1 MYGVSRKP
9 NRIGTF
15 GPPSLPYGTQQPP
28 DWGTQHSGD
37 FEPSV
42 TVREAILERLEK
54 QQDALMEA
62 SENVDKLIELG
73 TQASQVD
80 NTRST
85 GNKQVSGRQLQQV
98 RGRAAMAEGQEVIEM
113 PRRYGRRPK
122 PKHGVFN
129 RPPYALPDPVPY
141 QDRQGFSSLADEFPS
156 PADRPPYRPRGIN
169 VKEEVDP
176 MERYER
182 LGREI
187 NILVQE
193 FSKGE
198 PGGRDW
204 NPRQDEADHYAAV
217 ANPKGAMAARLVKII
232 GVPGFVEGA
241 VGPGLQD
248 MPPRSASTTGY
259 SARMMQMPGY

>member
-15 GPPSLPYGTQQPP
+15 GPPSLQYGPQEPP

-73 TQASQVD
+73 TQASEVD

-98 RGRAAMAEGQEVIEM
+98 RGRAAMGEDQDVIEM

-129 RPPYALPDPVPY
+129 RRPYGLPDPVQY
-141 QDRQGFSSLADEFPS
+141 QDRHVFSSLADEFPS
-156 PADRPPYRPRGIN
+156 PADRPPYRPRGI
-169 VKEEVDP
+169 VKEEDDP
-176 MERYER
+176 IERYER

-187 NILVQE
+187 SILVHE

-198 PGGRDW
+198 PRGRDW
-204 NPRQDEADHYAAV
+204 NPHQDEADHYAAV

-232 GVPGFVEGA
+232 GVPGFLTTQM
-241 VGPGLQD
+241 PGYQNEPLGQL
-248 MPPRSASTTGY
+248 PPH
-259 SARMMQMPGY
+259 MQMPGPGG